1 MILKSILINAL
12 FLLSPV
18 IKQQTVVSK
27 MAIKPAVGLSNAITQ
42 NFDDQIHNGN
52 ELDLVKQRI
61 RMAGNALT
69 MIKVLHIGDSHVKSG
84 FFSEVIMQKLNDYY
98 GQKYNGRLFFNFQTV
113 CKIGTKY
120 TDFDQLPELTAQ
132 LKNELPDLV
141 IISLG
146 TNDAFSESSETGF
159 YEKVNGLV
167 SKIKAISPN
176 SAILITTP
184 PDGLKLD
191 KHKGIYTSLAEV
203 DHVVNVLTKYA
214 NDHDIAY
221 WNLYQ
226 MMGGRN
232 SMNSWYQKKLAMPD
246 HVHFNAKGYGI
257 LAQSFFEAFI
267 TCMDNNK
274 PN

>member
-18 IKQQTVVSK
+18 IKQQPVANK
-27 MAIKPAVGLSNAITQ
+27 MANDIAVGIPAQ
-42 NFDDQIHNGN
+42 NFDDQIYNASG
-52 ELDLVKQRI
+52 LDLVRQRI
-61 RMAGNALT
+61 HMANTSLT

-84 FFSEVIMQKLNDYY
+84 FFSEAIMQKLNDYY

-120 TDFDQLPELTAQ
+120 TDYDQLTELNQQ
-132 LKNELPDLV
+132 LKNDLPDLV

-146 TNDAFSESSETGF
+146 TNDAFSESSETNF
-159 YEKVNGLV
+159 YQKVDHLI
-167 SKIKAISPN
+167 SKIKAVSPN
-176 SAILITTP
+176 SQILITTP
-184 PDGLKLD
+184 PDGLKFD
-191 KHKGIYTSLAEV
+191 KHKGIYTSLPELE
-203 DHVVNVLTKYA
+203 HVTNVLIKYA
-214 NDHDIAY
+214 DDHAIAY
-221 WNLYQ
+221 WNLHQ
-226 MMGGRN
+226 VMGGTN
-232 SMNSWYQKKLAMPD
+232 AMSSWYQKKLVMPD

-267 TCMDNNK
+267 TCMDK

>member
-1 MILKSILINAL
+1 MILKSILINFL

-27 MAIKPAVGLSNAITQ
+27 MAINRTVAIPLQ
-42 NFDDQIHNGN
+42 DFDNQIHNASG
-52 ELDLVKQRI
+52 LDLVKQRI
-61 RMAGNALT
+61 HMANTVLT

-120 TDFDQLPELTAQ
+120 TDYDQLAELNAQ
-132 LKNELPDLV
+132 LKNDLPDLV

-146 TNDAFSESSETGF
+146 TNDAFSESSETDF
-159 YEKVNGLV
+159 YQKVDHLI
-167 SKIKAISPN
+167 SKIKSVSPN
-176 SAILITTP
+176 SQILMTTP
-184 PDGLKLD
+184 PDGLKFD
-191 KHKGIYTSLAEV
+191 KRKGIYMALPEV
-203 DHVVNVLTKYA
+203 EHVTNVLIKYA
-214 NDHDIAY
+214 DDHNIAY
-221 WNLYQ
+221 WDMHQ
-226 MMGGRN
+226 VMGGTN
-232 SMNSWYQKKLAMPD
+232 SMSSWYQKKLAMQD

-267 TCMDNNK
+267 TSMDK